1 MLSFNFLNF
10 FFQSFVKC
18 SSKSKD
24 NNKKKGNALAETRT
38 VFVMVVEKKR
48 EKKNGEQRNCL
59 HLV

>member
-24 NNKKKGNALAETRT
+24 NKKKGNALAETRT